1 MGVVYGFN
9 KDGFKL
15 RYGSKKLG
23 VQSSPLSMFIAI
35 AYTLFRLD
43 DMKYWSNSFQV
54 TLCGSF
60 QVKKCNSPRRQTIS
74 ICQNVTSQYISTYP
88 TFQNIECLKIGSQKH
103 LGVMQILLSSSKI
116 RHRVKAQFLKLGEIS
131 WVAGTVEVRR
141 ECDSTLTHVLEYM
154 HG

>member
-43 DMKYWSNSFQV
+43 DMKY
-54 TLCGSF
+54 
-60 QVKKCNSPRRQTIS
+60 
-74 ICQNVTSQYISTYP
+74 
-88 TFQNIECLKIGSQKH
+88 
-103 LGVMQILLSSSKI
+103 
-116 RHRVKAQFLKLGEIS
+116 
-131 WVAGTVEVRR
+131 
-141 ECDSTLTHVLEYM
+141 
-154 HG
+154 